1 MEGAEEGKRGLVD
14 KETGISTFNFQRKKS
29 SWQRGLARE
38 KRRNEETIAEA
49 KLKGSVSRSGQSHQ
63 MLQIG

>member
-14 KETGISTFNFQRKKS
+14 KETGISTFNFQRKKNS
-29 SWQRGLARE
+29 RQRGLARE
-38 KRRNEETIAEA
+38 KRRNETIAEA
-49 KLKGSVSRSGQSHQ
+49 KLKGSVSRSGQPHQ